1 MVDKSPSECPVCTS
15 CAQEFLRIDNYPIAR
30 CMQCSHQFVATAPSG
45 AHIEQQFGDDYFFG
59 GGTSGYANY
68 LSSEKLLRAHGM
80 KYADIVA
87 PYMTSRTTQTHLD
100 IGCAAGFVMSG
111 FQQSGWTSVGI
122 DPNQTMVDHV
132 NRSGANAICGTLES
146 ADTVR
151 GLKAHQDSFDLV
163 TLIQV
168 IAHLSDLEAALSNLA
183 ALVSSNGYVLVETW
197 DSQSRTARFL
207 GSRWHEYSPP
217 NVLHFFSGASL
228 DRYMGQAGFN
238 LQDHGRPDKRISIG
252 HGRSLFEYKYG
263 DTAWGKAL
271 LSASGFISDD
281 LAVKYPSEDLF
292 WRLYQK
298 R

>member
-1 MVDKSPSECPVCTS
+1 MASNPPPECPVCTS
-15 CAQEFLRIDNYPIAR
+15 SAQEFLQINNYPIAR
-30 CMQCSHQFVATAPSG
+30 CMQCSHQFVTTEPSG

-59 GGTSGYANY
+59 GGTSGYENY
-68 LSSEKLLRAHGM
+68 LSSEKLLRAHGV
-80 KYADIVA
+80 KYAEIVA
-87 PYMTSRTTQTHLD
+87 PFLNSRATQSHLD
-100 IGCAAGFVMSG
+100 IGCAAGFLMSG

-132 NRSGANAICGTLES
+132 NQSGASAICGTLES

-151 GLKAHQDSFDLV
+151 QLKAHQDSFDLV
-163 TLIQV
+163 TMIQV
-168 IAHLSDLEAALSNLA
+168 IAHLSDLEAALENLA
-183 ALVSSNGYVLVETW
+183 TLVSSDGYVLVETW
-197 DSQSRTARFL
+197 DSQSRTARLL

-217 NVLHFFSGASL
+217 NVLHFFSGTSL
-228 DRYMGQAGFN
+228 DKYMGNAGFE
-238 LQDHGRPDKRISIG
+238 LLGRGRPDKRITVG